1 MIATFRRFGRFVRP
15 YRVRLA
21 AGTALAVAQIVI
33 GLAEPWPLALVVDHV
48 LAPKPGARASPIA
61 AVLPAN
67 WSPMALIITA
77 VIALV
82 TLVGLSAVA
91 DFASTRLMDGTGQ
104 RIGNDIRAETF
115 AHLQRL
121 SLRFHHRQT
130 VGDLTSRVT
139 GDVDRLQDLM
149 VQALAV
155 LVPNVLLVV
164 GMLAVMFAVDPVFA
178 LLALVVTPLM
188 VWSIYHS
195 THEMKRASRQA
206 RAKDGEVAGIAAE
219 SLAAIQVVQ
228 AFSLET
234 KTNAAFVQSTDE
246 SLAANLDAIRH
257 QARLGPLVDV
267 AGAIARAVVIA
278 VGAQRVLDGRM
289 TVGVLLVFLAY
300 LTKLYVPVKALSKL
314 TFNISR
320 GEACGERVDAILVR
334 SPDVAD
340 RPNARSAPPLRGRI
354 EFDHVSFAYDT
365 DPVLVDACLT
375 IHAGETVAIVGPTG
389 SGKST
394 LASLIPRFFDPDQG
408 AVRIDG
414 VDIRD
419 YTLASLRPQ
428 IGLVLQDSILFRTSL
443 WDNIACGRP
452 GAELEQVANAAV
464 QARVD
469 EFVDRLPNGFNTVL
483 GERGADLSGGQR
495 QRVAIAR
502 AILRDS
508 PVLILDEPTSALD
521 AQAESLVIE
530 ALENLMV
537 GRTTIII
544 AHRLSTV
551 RRADRIIVIDRG
563 HITEQG
569 THTSLLNDGGLY
581 ATLSNLQH
589 TGRPQQRHDHTTI
602 RSLTP
607 PAGSGHP
614 PSRPLR

>member
-1 MIATFRRFGRFVRP
+1 
-15 YRVRLA
+15 
-21 AGTALAVAQIVI
+21 
-33 GLAEPWPLALVVDHV
+33 
-48 LAPKPGARASPIA
+48 
-61 AVLPAN
+61 
-67 WSPMALIITA
+67 
-77 VIALV
+77 
-82 TLVGLSAVA
+82 
-91 DFASTRLMDGTGQ
+91 
-104 RIGNDIRAETF
+104 
-115 AHLQRL
+115 
-121 SLRFHHRQT
+121 
-130 VGDLTSRVT
+130 
-139 GDVDRLQDLM
+139 
-149 VQALAV
+149 
-155 LVPNVLLVV
+155 
-164 GMLAVMFAVDPVFA
+164 MF
-178 LLALVVTPLM
+178 
-188 VWSIYHS
+188 S
-195 THEMKRASRQA
+195 K
-206 RAKDGEVAGIAAE
+206 
-219 SLAAIQVVQ
+219 
-228 AFSLET
+228 
-234 KTNAAFVQSTDE
+234 
-246 SLAANLDAIRH
+246 
-257 QARLGPLVDV
+257 
-267 AGAIARAVVIA
+267 
-278 VGAQRVLDGRM
+278 
-289 TVGVLLVFLAY
+289 
-300 LTKLYVPVKALSKL
+300 SKL

-340 RPNARSAPPLRGRI
+340 RPDARRAPPLRGRI
-354 EFDHVSFAYDT
+354 DFDHVSFAYDT

-394 LASLIPRFFDPDQG
+394 LASLIPRFFDPDEG

-443 WDNIACGRP
+443 WDNIACGHP
-452 GAELEQVANAAV
+452 GAEPEQVANAAV

-469 EFVDRLPNGFNTVL
+469 EFVDRLPDGFHTVL

-589 TGRPQQRHDHTTI
+589 TGRPQRHDHTTI

-614 PSRPLR
+614 SSRPLR

>member
-1 MIATFRRFGRFVRP
+1 MITTFRRFGRFVRP
-15 YRVRLA
+15 YRWRLT
-21 AGTALAVAQIVI
+21 AGTSLAIVQIVI

-48 LAPKPGARASPIA
+48 LAPKRGARFSPIA
-61 AVLPAN
+61 AVVPAT
-67 WSPMALIITA
+67 WSATALIITA
-77 VIALV
+77 VIALI
-82 TLVGLSAVA
+82 TLVGLSALA

-155 LVPNVLLVV
+155 LVPNVLLVI
-164 GMLAVMFAVDPVFA
+164 GMLAVMVAVDPVFA
-178 LLALVVTPLM
+178 MLALVVAPLM

-228 AFSLET
+228 AFSLEK
-234 KTNAAFVQSTDE
+234 KTNAAFVHSTDE

-267 AGAIARAVVIA
+267 AGAVARAVVIA

-320 GEACGERVDAILVR
+320 GEACGERVDAILAR
-334 SPDVAD
+334 TPDVAD
-340 RPNARSAPPLRGRI
+340 RPTATAAHLLRGRI
-354 EFDHVSFAYDT
+354 DFDHVSFAYGR

-394 LASLIPRFFDPDQG
+394 LAALIPRFFDPDKG

-452 GAELEQVANAAV
+452 GATPQQVANAAV

-469 EFVDRLPNGFNTVL
+469 EFVDRLPDGFDTVL

-508 PVLILDEPTSALD
+508 PILILDEPTSALD

-551 RRADRIIVIDRG
+551 RRADRIIVIDHG

-569 THTSLLNDGGLY
+569 THSSLVSEGGLY

-589 TGRPQQRHDHTTI
+589 AGVRKVATT
-602 RSLTP
+602 L
-607 PAGSGHP
+607 PAP
-614 PSRPLR
+614 VATVVAL

>member
-1 MIATFRRFGRFVRP
+1 MITTFRRFGRFVRP
-15 YRVRLA
+15 YRWRLT
-21 AGTALAVAQIVI
+21 AGTSLAIVQIVI

-48 LAPKPGARASPIA
+48 LAPKRGARSSPIA
-61 AVLPAN
+61 AVVPAT
-67 WSPMALIITA
+67 WSATALIVTA
-77 VIALV
+77 VIALIA
-82 TLVGLSAVA
+82 LVGLSALA

-155 LVPNVLLVV
+155 LVPNVLLVI
-164 GMLAVMFAVDPVFA
+164 GMLAVMFVVDPVFA
-178 LLALVVTPLM
+178 MLALVVAPLM

-228 AFSLET
+228 AFSLEK
-234 KTNAAFVQSTDE
+234 KTNAAFVHSTDE

-320 GEACGERVDAILVR
+320 GEACGERVDAILAR
-334 SPDVAD
+334 TPDVAD
-340 RPNARSAPPLRGRI
+340 RPTATPAQPLRGQI
-354 EFDHVSFAYDT
+354 DFDHVSFAYGT

-414 VDIRD
+414 VDIRE
-419 YTLASLRPQ
+419 YALASLRAQ

-443 WDNIACGRP
+443 WDNIACGQP
-452 GAELEQVANAAV
+452 GATSEQVVHAAV

-469 EFVDRLPNGFNTVL
+469 EFVGRLPDGFDTVL

-508 PVLILDEPTSALD
+508 PILILDEPTSALD

-551 RRADRIIVIDRG
+551 RRADRIIVIDHG

-569 THTSLLNDGGLY
+569 THSSLVSEGGLY

-589 TGRPQQRHDHTTI
+589 AGVRKVATT
-602 RSLTP
+602 L
-607 PAGSGHP
+607 PAP
-614 PSRPLR
+614 VATVVAL

>member
-21 AGTALAVAQIVI
+21 AGTALAVVQIGI

-48 LAPKPGARASPIA
+48 LAPESGTRTSPIA
-61 AVLPAN
+61 AILPAT
-67 WSPMALIITA
+67 WSPTALIVTA

-82 TLVGLSAVA
+82 ALVGLSALA

-104 RIGNDIRAETF
+104 RIGNDIRAATF

-149 VQALAV
+149 VQGLAV

-164 GMLAVMFAVDPVFA
+164 GMLAVMFVVDPVFA
-178 LLALVVTPLM
+178 LLAMVVTPLM

-195 THEMKRASRQA
+195 THAMKRAARQA
-206 RAKDGEVAGIAAE
+206 RAKDGEVAGIASE

-228 AFSLET
+228 AFSLEK
-234 KTNAAFVQSTDE
+234 KTNTAFVHSTDE

-257 QARLGPLVDV
+257 QARLGPMVDIT
-267 AGAIARAVVIA
+267 GAVARAVVIA
-278 VGAQRVLDGRM
+278 VGAQRVLAGQM

-320 GEACGERVDAILVR
+320 GEACGERVDAILAR

-340 RPNARSAPPLRGRI
+340 RPTATWAPPLQGRI
-354 EFDHVSFAYDT
+354 DFDHVSFAYDT

-375 IHAGETVAIVGPTG
+375 VHAGETVAIVGPTG

-408 AVRIDG
+408 AVRVDG
-414 VDIRD
+414 VDVRD
-419 YTLASLRPQ
+419 YTLASLRSQ

-452 GAELEQVANAAV
+452 GATPEEIASAAM

-469 EFVDRLPNGFNTVL
+469 EFIERLPDGVDTVL

-508 PVLILDEPTSALD
+508 PILILDEPTSALD
-521 AQAESLVIE
+521 AQSESLVIE

-551 RRADRIIVIDRG
+551 RRADRIIVIDHG

-589 TGRPQQRHDHTTI
+589 TGTHNGDANGKT
-602 RSLTP
+602 RSLIR
-607 PAGSGHP
+607 PAGFG
-614 PSRPLR
+614 PLTSVPLSC

>member
-1 MIATFRRFGRFVRP
+1 
-15 YRVRLA
+15 
-21 AGTALAVAQIVI
+21 
-33 GLAEPWPLALVVDHV
+33 
-48 LAPKPGARASPIA
+48 
-61 AVLPAN
+61 
-67 WSPMALIITA
+67 
-77 VIALV
+77 
-82 TLVGLSAVA
+82 
-91 DFASTRLMDGTGQ
+91 
-104 RIGNDIRAETF
+104 
-115 AHLQRL
+115 
-121 SLRFHHRQT
+121 
-130 VGDLTSRVT
+130 
-139 GDVDRLQDLM
+139 
-149 VQALAV
+149 
-155 LVPNVLLVV
+155 
-164 GMLAVMFAVDPVFA
+164 
-178 LLALVVTPLM
+178 M

-228 AFSLET
+228 AFSLEK

-267 AGAIARAVVIA
+267 AGAVARAVVIA
-278 VGAQRVLDGRM
+278 VGAQRVIDGRM

-320 GEACGERVDAILVR
+320 GEACGERVDAILAR
-334 SPDVAD
+334 TPDVAD
-340 RPNARSAPPLRGRI
+340 SPTATPAQPFRGRI
-354 EFDHVSFAYDT
+354 DFEHVSFAYGT

-408 AVRIDG
+408 AVRVDG

-452 GAELEQVANAAV
+452 GATPEQVANASV

-469 EFVDRLPNGFNTVL
+469 EFVDRLPDGFNTVL

-508 PVLILDEPTSALD
+508 PILILDEPTSALD

-551 RRADRIIVIDRG
+551 RRADRIIVIDHG

-569 THTSLLNDGGLY
+569 THTSLVSDGGLY
-581 ATLSNLQH
+581 ATLSNLQR
-589 TGRPQQRHDHTTI
+589 TGSPNGTTA
-602 RSLTP
+602 LAP
-607 PAGSGHP
+607 PVATVSHSEP
-614 PSRPLR
+614 PVTWAATTR